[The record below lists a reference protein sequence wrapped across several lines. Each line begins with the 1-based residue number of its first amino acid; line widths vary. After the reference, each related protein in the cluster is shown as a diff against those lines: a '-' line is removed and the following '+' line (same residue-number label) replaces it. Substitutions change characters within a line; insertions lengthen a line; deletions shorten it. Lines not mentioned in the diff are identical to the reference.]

1 MKRFSILALMMAL
14 GLVASLGAP
23 SAEANCI
30 PGQSVGSYYYW
41 IFADDSADVNNFVG
55 SFWQTGTKATMNQ
68 GTLPLNEW
76 FFLIDPYYFTINGN
90 MGDARV
96 LGCNASLQT
105 DRMTVFIE
113 NCVTDEAF
121 IATAPRTAVGF
132 DFDFGYAT
140 TGEYYNYP
148 GTSTRPRVVS
158 SSRNGT
164 TIDVSYNVPGFAGS
178 VVGDGAVTASAVYS
192 IAVPNGQMPDTTSVV
207 GWTLQGALG
216 GTAGGAGA
224 AALDCADIGFDQ
236 WIATGVTIE
245 GDVGLGCPVRVECD
259 PTLANPGGPGPAGL
273 KKIKRP
279 RGTPKTDSAR

>member
-14 GLVASLGAP
+14 GVVVSVGAP

-41 IFADDSADVNNFVG
+41 IFADDSTDVNNFVG

-90 MGDARV
+90 LGDARV
-96 LGCNASLQT
+96 LGCNASLPSDT
-105 DRMTVFIE
+105 MTVFIE
-113 NCVTDEAF
+113 NCVTDEGF
-121 IATAPRTAVGF
+121 IATAPRTSVGF

-140 TGEYYNYP
+140 TGTYYNYP
-148 GTSTRPRVVS
+148 GTSSRPRVVS
-158 SSRNGT
+158 SSRTGT
-164 TIDVSYNVPGFAGS
+164 TIDVSFNVPNVSAI
-178 VVGDGAVTASAVYS
+178 VVGDAPASDAAVYS
-192 IAVPNGQMPDTTSVV
+192 IAVPNGQTPDTTSVD
-207 GWTLQGALG
+207 GWTLQSPVGA
-216 GTAGGAGA
+216 TGGAGA
-224 AALDCADIGFDQ
+224 AALDCADTGVDQ
-236 WIATGVTIE
+236 WIATGVTIA

-259 PTLANPGGPGPAGL
+259 PTLANPGGPGPKGL

-279 RGTPKTDSAR
+279 RGNPQTDSAQ